1 MDVEGGHPGKS
12 VQQHP
17 WSQPTHHH
25 KIKKLQFFCSGDKN
39 KKRFPEDH
47 VFFPNT
53 SKFGNILPWSVVTH
67 VTV

>member
-39 KKRFPEDH
+39 KKGFPEAAE
-47 VFFPNT
+47 
-53 SKFGNILPWSVVTH
+53 IYSVYQE
-67 VTV
+67 